1 MAIVFQP
8 PRPQHET
15 CDEVLKN
22 VCRSFFNHWHFKNQL
37 VEPSL
42 TQIRIMS
49 SKFSFPTKAF
59 SIERI
64 DKADNLSS
72 GPTRGGTKGTSY
84 PGPVGTGTRE
94 DKSAQA
100 KFFCNQAQT

>member
-1 MAIVFQP
+1 MYAGQFLI
-8 PRPQHET
+8 T
-15 CDEVLKN
+15 GISKIN
-22 VCRSFFNHWHFKNQL
+22 YS
-37 VEPSL
+37 SL
-42 TQIRIMS
+42 RWRKFRIMS